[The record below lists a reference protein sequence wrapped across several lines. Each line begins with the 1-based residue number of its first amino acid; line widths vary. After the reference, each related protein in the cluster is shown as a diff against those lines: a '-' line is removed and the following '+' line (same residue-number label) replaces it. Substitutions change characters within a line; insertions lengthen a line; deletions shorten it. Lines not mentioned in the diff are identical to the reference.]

1 MMMATQLPTAMS
13 ATVNFGTVQAYS
25 GKQLRRKTLSV
36 LMDIHLSESDTG
48 GSRSQIVAEQLL
60 IECKE
65 RGMLCDVQAEFETRY
80 DTVLK
85 VGSVLLE

>member
-1 MMMATQLPTAMS
+1 MMMAMQLPTAMS

-25 GKQLRRKTLSV
+25 DDQLRRKTLSI
-36 LMDIHLSESDTG
+36 LMNIHLSESDTG
-48 GSRSQIVAEQLL
+48 GAHSQIVAEQLL

-65 RGMLCDVQAEFETRY
+65 RGMLCDVQEKFETTY

-85 VGSVLLE
+85 VGSVLSE

>member
-1 MMMATQLPTAMS
+1 MIATQLLTAMS

-25 GKQLRRKTLSV
+25 DDQLRRKTLSI
-36 LMDIHLSESDTG
+36 LTNIDLSESDTG
-48 GSRSQIVAEQLL
+48 GAHSQIVAEQLL

-65 RGMLCDVQAEFETRY
+65 RGMLLDVQEEFETAY

-85 VGSVLLE
+85 VGSVLSE

>member
-1 MMMATQLPTAMS
+1 MMATQLPTAMS
-13 ATVNFGTVQAYS
+13 VTVNFGTVQAYS
-25 GKQLRRKTLSV
+25 DDQLRRKTLSI

-48 GSRSQIVAEQLL
+48 GAHSQIVAEQLL

-65 RGMLCDVQAEFETRY
+65 RGMLCDVQEEFETTY

-85 VGSVLLE
+85 VGSVLSE

>member
-1 MMMATQLPTAMS
+1 MS

-25 GKQLRRKTLSV
+25 DDQLRQQTIAILSN
-36 LMDIHLSESDTG
+36 IHLSKSDTG
-48 GSRSQIVAEQLL
+48 GAHPQIVAEQLL

-65 RGMLCDVQAEFETRY
+65 RGMLCDVQEEFETTY

-85 VGSVLLE
+85 VGSVLSE

>member
-25 GKQLRRKTLSV
+25 DDQLRRKTISILRH
-36 LMDIHLSESDTG
+36 IHLSESDTG
-48 GSRSQIVAEQLL
+48 GAHSQIVTEQLL

-65 RGMLCDVQAEFETRY
+65 RGILLDVQEEFETTY

-85 VGSVLLE
+85 VGSVLSE